1 MNIRKLFVIALVWPE
16 PNATAAGIRLLQ
28 LVDIFKQMNFSICF
42 GSTTSFNASSRELEK
57 MGIEVYRIASNE
69 KSFDELLKHID
80 PEIVLFDRFI
90 AEEQFG
96 WRVDEIFPKIIKI
109 LDTED
114 LHFLRDVRKKHHD
127 KKNLNLEIKKSELAQ
142 REIASMLR
150 CDLTLVISV
159 FEFNLLVNEFKFD
172 KDLLHYIPFVPDP
185 LSAEEFIK
193 IPSFENRKDF
203 LSIGNFLHKPNRDAV
218 LLLHKILWPA
228 IKKKLPDSNL
238 LIFGAYPDEE
248 INKLHDQ
255 KNGFLIEGQIDKVE
269 KAFKEARVCL
279 APLRF
284 GAGQKGKLIESM
296 RFGTPNIT
304 TKIGAES
311 MSEDHLWNGFV
322 TDDWDEF
329 VKLSVDLY
337 TDQSTWEIA
346 QKNGFSILERFFNK
360 NDHTQALMEKIKV
373 VQQDLEKRRTNN
385 FFGAMLKLH
394 NAKSTKYLSKW
405 IEEKNKS

>member
-127 KKNLNLEIKKSELAQ
+127 NKNLNLEIKKSELAQ

-172 KDLLHYIPFVPDP
+172 KNLLHYIPFVPDP
-185 LSAEEFIK
+185 LSAEEIIK

-311 MSEDHLWNGFV
+311 MSGDHLWNGFV

-337 TDQSTWEIA
+337 TDQSTWEMA

>member
-16 PNATAAGIRLLQ
+16 PNATAAGIRLIQ
-28 LVDIFKQMNFSICF
+28 LLDIFKQMNFSLCF
-42 GSTTSFNASSRELEK
+42 GATTSFNASSQALEE
-57 MGIEVYRIASNE
+57 MGIEVFRIASNE
-69 KSFDELLKHID
+69 KSFDELLQQIN

-96 WRVDEIFPKIIKI
+96 WRVDDIFPKIIKI

-114 LHFLRDVRKKHHD
+114 LHFLRDARKKDHHNT
-127 KKNLNLEIKKSELAQ
+127 NLILEIKKSDLAQ
-142 REIASMLR
+142 REIASILR
-150 CDLTLVISV
+150 CDLTLVISI
-159 FEFNLLVNEFKFD
+159 FEFNLLVNEFNINKA
-172 KDLLHYIPFVPDP
+172 LIHYIPFVPDS
-185 LSAEEFIK
+185 LSADEISHM
-193 IPSFENRKDF
+193 PSFEKRKDF
-203 LSIGNFLHKPNRDAV
+203 MSIGNFLHRPNRDAV
-218 LLLHKILWPA
+218 KLLHDTLWPA

-238 LIFGAYPDEE
+238 LIYGAYPDEE
-248 INKLHDQ
+248 IKKLHDQ
-255 KNGFLIEGQIDKVE
+255 KKGFLVEGQIEKAE

-284 GAGQKGKLIESM
+284 GAGQKGKLIDSM
-296 RFGTPNIT
+296 RFGTPNVT

-311 MSEDHLWNGFV
+311 MSDDRVWNGFV

-337 TDQSTWEIA
+337 TDQSTWEKA
-346 QKNGFSILERFFNK
+346 QKNGFSILEKFFHK
-360 NDHTQALMEKIKV
+360 KDHTQSLIEKIEE
-373 VQQDLEKRRTNN
+373 VQQNLERRRTDN

-394 NAKSTKYLSKW
+394 NTKSTKYLSKW

>member
-185 LSAEEFIK
+185 LSAEEIIK

-255 KNGFLIEGQIDKVE
+255 KNGFLIVGQIDKVE
-269 KAFKEARVCL
+269 KAFK
-279 APLRF
+279 
-284 GAGQKGKLIESM
+284 
-296 RFGTPNIT
+296 
-304 TKIGAES
+304 
-311 MSEDHLWNGFV
+311 
-322 TDDWDEF
+322 
-329 VKLSVDLY
+329 
-337 TDQSTWEIA
+337 
-346 QKNGFSILERFFNK
+346 
-360 NDHTQALMEKIKV
+360 
-373 VQQDLEKRRTNN
+373 
-385 FFGAMLKLH
+385 
-394 NAKSTKYLSKW
+394 
-405 IEEKNKS
+405 

>member
-185 LSAEEFIK
+185 LSAEEIIK

>member
-28 LVDIFKQMNFSICF
+28 LIDIFKQMNFSLCF
-42 GSTTSFNASSRELEK
+42 GATTSFNASSHALEK

-69 KSFDELLKHID
+69 KSFDDLLQQIN
-80 PEIVLFDRFI
+80 PQIVLFDRFI

-96 WRVDEIFPKIIKI
+96 WRIDEIFPKIIKI

-114 LHFLRDVRKKHHD
+114 LHFLRDVRNKHHD
-127 KKNLNLEIKKSELAQ
+127 KKNLNLKIKKSELAQ

-150 CDLTLVISV
+150 CDLSLIISA
-159 FEFNLLVNEFKFD
+159 FELNLLVNEFKFD
-172 KDLLHYIPFVPDP
+172 RDLLHYIPFVPDS
-185 LSAEEFIK
+185 LSPEEIIK

-203 LSIGNFLHKPNRDAV
+203 MTMGNFLHRPNRDAV
-218 LLLHKILWPA
+218 LLLHKTLWPA
-228 IKKKLPDSNL
+228 IKKKLPESNL
-238 LIFGAYPDEE
+238 LIYGAYPDEE
-248 INKLHDQ
+248 IKKLHDQ

-284 GAGQKGKLIESM
+284 GAGQKGKLIDSM
-296 RFGTPNIT
+296 RFGTPNVT
-304 TKIGAES
+304 TEIGAES
-311 MSEDHLWNGFV
+311 MSDDHLWNGFV

-329 VKLSVDLY
+329 VKRSVDLY
-337 TDQSTWEIA
+337 TDQSTWEKA
-346 QKNGFSILERFFNK
+346 QRNGFSILEKFFNK
-360 NDHTQALMEKIKV
+360 KDHTQALIEKIEA
-373 VQQDLEKRRTNN
+373 VQQNLEQRRTDN